1 MKLNTNTEFLYL
13 KKKNYLNPLDRD
25 ASFSDFL
32 LDNVLSNERFD
43 YQALSG
49 DNGGQLFK
57 VCGDD
62 LWTGTLADLSIVLAL
77 LKKKKKCDK
86 KFVKIHAAPY

>member
-1 MKLNTNTEFLYL
+1 M
-13 KKKNYLNPLDRD
+13 DRD

-43 YQALSG
+43 YQTLSG

-77 LKKKKKCDK
+77 LKKKKNVTKNSLK
-86 KFVKIHAAPY
+86 SMPYTKI